1 MAPAGARGRLE
12 VSVSAAQIGRLVP
25 TPETPATPQRILE
38 LAFAFRKSKALLS
51 AVELGLFAA
60 LAEGPLDAAALAAR
74 LEVHERGARDFFD
87 ALLALELLDR
97 DACGRYCNAPD
108 CALFL
113 DHRQPT
119 YIGGALEYL
128 NARVYPGWNSLTAA
142 LRAGSPQAGPFAAG
156 GFAAFHADASASDD
170 FLRGMSGGSVVPAA
184 ALAAKFPWNKYRSLV
199 DVGTAQGCVPVAIA
213 RAHPHLT
220 GGGFDLP
227 ALGGAFRR
235 YVGEH
240 GLSHRLTFH
249 AGDFL
254 VDPLPGADVLVL
266 GRVLHDWDVP
276 TRARL
281 LSKAYAALPPGGAL
295 VVWEALIDDERRHA
309 ADGLL
314 SSLNM
319 LIQTA
324 GGSES
329 TVAECMARMRESG
342 FEGLRLVPLA
352 AAYSAV
358 VGTKPAA

>member
-1 MAPAGARGRLE
+1 M
-12 VSVSAAQIGRLVP
+12 SAAQIGRLVP

-156 GFAAFHADASASDD
+156 GFAAFHADASAFGRFSPGNERWK
-170 FLRGMSGGSVVPAA
+170 RGAGRGARREVP
-184 ALAAKFPWNKYRSLV
+184 LE
-199 DVGTAQGCVPVAIA
+199 QVPVARRRRHGAGMRAGGNRARSSTPDRRRVRPA
-213 RAHPHLT
+213 RAR
-220 GGGFDLP
+220 GRFP
-227 ALGGAFRR
+227 ALRRGARAVAPPHVPRR
-235 YVGEH
+235 
-240 GLSHRLTFH
+240 GLP
-249 AGDFL
+249 

-281 LSKAYAALPPGGAL
+281 LLEGLRGAPARRRAGRVGGA
-295 VVWEALIDDERRHA
+295 DRRRA
-309 ADGLL
+309 APCRHGLL
-314 SSLNM
+314 S
-319 LIQTA
+319 A
-324 GGSES
+324 
-329 TVAECMARMRESG
+329 
-342 FEGLRLVPLA
+342 
-352 AAYSAV
+352 
-358 VGTKPAA
+358 